1 MVALLWS
8 QLDKAIRRIERS
20 ELQNHGA
27 YLSEPTLTASTRIL
41 PEFHQDA
48 GASAW
53 DLKLASIQ
61 DGNMVP

>member
-1 MVALLWS
+1 MESVGQSDPTHRTL
-8 QLDKAIRRIERS
+8 RVETM
-20 ELQNHGA
+20 GP
-27 YLSEPTLTASTRIL
+27 YLSEPILAAFTRIL
-41 PEFHQDA
+41 PGFYQDA